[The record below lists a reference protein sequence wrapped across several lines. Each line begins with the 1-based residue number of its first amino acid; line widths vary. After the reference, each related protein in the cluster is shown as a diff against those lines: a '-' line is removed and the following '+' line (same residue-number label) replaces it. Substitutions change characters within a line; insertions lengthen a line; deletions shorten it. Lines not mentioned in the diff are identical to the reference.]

1 MPDPKP
7 FVREV
12 RVESVPEG
20 GLERAIEASEAECV
34 ALAGA
39 NGLAAVQCLRARF
52 TLRRAGRGRIRV
64 EGRLHAEVVQTCV
77 VSLEPIEVV
86 LDEPVDVRFAA
97 PARSPPSRRGA
108 PIPEPDPSAWA
119 PGDAD
124 PPDPIVDGRIDLGA
138 LAAEFMILGLDP
150 YPRKPG
156 LDFEPPRPDA

>member
-52 TLRRAGRGRIRV
+52 TLRRAERGRIRV
-64 EGRLHAEVVQTCV
+64 EGRLHAEH
-77 VSLEPIEVV
+77 LGP
-86 LDEPVDVRFAA
+86 RAA
-97 PARSPPSRRGA
+97 LSR
-108 PIPEPDPSAWA
+108 
-119 PGDAD
+119 
-124 PPDPIVDGRIDLGA
+124 
-138 LAAEFMILGLDP
+138 
-150 YPRKPG
+150 
-156 LDFEPPRPDA
+156 